1 TWTEGSTEHTYDVK
15 VLGVADNYTFHYVY
29 MTPYCYYQMT
39 HGVAPTYN
47 YLFCNTNP
55 DLDGDEKAEL
65 EKAVNNVSGING
77 TVYTGVIVDSFSN
90 IVRALNIIIYILI
103 AAAMALAVVVLYN
116 LNNININERV
126 KELATLKVLGFYD
139 SEVSSYIYR
148 ENIILTFFG
157 VVLGLLAGVPF
168 DMLVIRV
175 IDIDAL
181 TFKTDIGWL
190 GFVLACAV
198 TLFFALVVN
207 IKMHFNLKKI
217 SMVESLKSVE

>member
-1 TWTEGSTEHTYDVK
+1 
-15 VLGVADNYTFHYVY
+15 
-29 MTPYCYYQMT
+29 M
-39 HGVAPTYN
+39 
-47 YLFCNTNP
+47 
-55 DLDGDEKAEL
+55 
-65 EKAVNNVSGING
+65 
-77 TVYTGVIVDSFSN
+77 
-90 IVRALNIIIYILI
+90 
-103 AAAMALAVVVLYN
+103 LYN